1 MRKGRESLIILAA
14 LMLAMLIAG
23 MVSAGDIIIGKKVP
37 TSQDFSGY
45 IVNADQVLDLGGET
59 ITIKRPILCYG
70 TIRNGSIDG
79 TAFNQ
84 YEGGVYVM
92 KAATGAM
99 IENITFKG
107 GSFNGLAKI
116 WGNGAKIINCG
127 VEEKTGCGVQ
137 VLGADDGLISGWH
150 QKNTRRG
157 GIYFGDGTGYGTK
170 VECKNWVVEKSTLIN
185 SDNEAVFR
193 ANTAVGL
200 MVRDCF
206 FDNTGCAVGKE
217 AVQPRGREM
226 TFLRCV
232 IVGSTSSGQQPNGIT
247 QNSIV
252 QFIDSTIYGYNSI
265 EAGGDVTFTRC
276 QLIHQPSWT
285 YNGQTYTLKTAG
297 NGCPVNPQSAARG
310 LPDGKARLQDCLVI
324 AKELTKA
331 PKRVAYA
338 GLKLNS
344 KLLPNVPATQPG
356 K

>member
-1 MRKGRESLIILAA
+1 MRKGRESLILLAV
-14 LMLAMLIAG
+14 LLVAMLIAG
-23 MVSAGDIIIGKKVP
+23 FAGAGDIIIGKKLAD
-37 TSQDFSGY
+37 SQDFSGY
-45 IVNADQVLDLGGET
+45 VIPAGQVLDLGGET
-59 ITIKRPILCYG
+59 ITIKSPILCYG
-70 TIRNGSIDG
+70 TIRNGFIDG
-79 TAFNQ
+79 TRLNQ

-92 KAATGAM
+92 KAATGTV

-116 WGNGAKIINCG
+116 WGNGARIINCG
-127 VEEKTGCGVQ
+127 VEEKTGWGVQ

-170 VECKNWVVEKSTLIN
+170 LECKNWSVENCTLIN

-193 ANTAVGL
+193 INTAVGL
-200 MVRDCF
+200 LVRDCF
-206 FDNTGCAVGKE
+206 FDNTKSESGKE

-232 IVGSTSSGQQPNGIT
+232 IIGSTSSGQQPNGVT

-276 QLIHQPSWT
+276 QLIHQPTWIC
-285 YNGQTYTLKTAG
+285 NGQTYTLKTAG

-331 PKRVAYA
+331 PKRVTYA
-338 GLKLNS
+338 GLKLNGKLQGSATS
-344 KLLPNVPATQPG
+344 K
-356 K
+356 